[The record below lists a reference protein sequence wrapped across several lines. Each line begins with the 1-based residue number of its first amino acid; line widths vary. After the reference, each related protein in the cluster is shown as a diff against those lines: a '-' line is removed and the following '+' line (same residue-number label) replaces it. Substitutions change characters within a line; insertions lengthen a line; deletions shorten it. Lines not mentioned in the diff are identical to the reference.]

1 MHSLNIPCVL
11 MTCTLVCA
19 ASFGDAEAAL
29 LEVGPQYALK
39 APSEAARVAQAGDL
53 IIIHEA
59 DYFEDTAVWRQDD
72 LEIVGE
78 GTVRIIA
85 GEDFVP
91 NGKALWLTQGR
102 GMTIRNIEF
111 QNARVADFNGAGIR
125 VERGSLVIERCT
137 FRGNEMGVQTSNR
150 QDIELTV
157 RNSVFA
163 DNALAFGS
171 MGFPSHSIYVGRIGF
186 FELTDSEISG
196 ANRGHN
202 VKSRAAVT
210 ILRNNRLFDT
220 EARTASYQVDL
231 PNGGDALLEN
241 NVMVKGARSEN
252 QAIVSY
258 GAEGIKYGV
267 NRLELRNNVLMSE
280 RPNTVGVM
288 NHASG
293 TRPVLSVNAFEG
305 VSTEMISGWRL
316 KLRRAAEK
324 LRSNL

>member
-1 MHSLNIPCVL
+1 MHSPNLSFVL
-11 MTCTLVCA
+11 VTC
-19 ASFGDAEAAL
+19 AL
-29 LEVGPQYALK
+29 LSAVGISNAAAELLDVGPQYELK
-39 APSEAARVAQAGDL
+39 APSDAARVAKAGDL
-53 IIIHEA
+53 VIIHEA
-59 DYFEDTAVWRQDD
+59 DYFEDTALWRQND
-72 LEIVGE
+72 LEIIGE
-78 GTVRIIA
+78 GIVRIIS

-91 NGKALWLTQGR
+91 NGKALWITQGR
-102 GMTIRNIEF
+102 GITIRNIEF
-111 QNARVADFNGAGIR
+111 QNARVADYNGAGIR
-125 VERGSLVIERCT
+125 VEKGSLLIERCT

-171 MGFPSHSIYVGRIGF
+171 MGFPSHSIYVGQIGF

-202 VKSRAAVT
+202 VKSRAAVN

-220 EARTASYQVDL
+220 EERVASYQVDL

-241 NVMVKGARSEN
+241 NVMVKGASSEN

-267 NRLELRNNVLMSE
+267 NRLELRNNVLISE

-305 VSTEMISGWRL
+305 VSTEMLSGWRL

-324 LRSNL
+324 LRSKL